1 MKITFDDRREK
12 LTFKNLDR
20 SVYLKILKFA
30 KEEIKKERKERI
42 ENNLLLK

>member
-1 MKITFDDRREK
+1 MKITFNGRREE
-12 LTFKNLDR
+12 LAFNGVDR
-20 SVYLKILKFA
+20 GVYLKILKFA